1 MKRLTRIIIAATLLT
16 LLPATAWCAVIKGT
30 VRDLATGEPL
40 AGATISVS
48 GTNLAAFT
56 DENGL
61 FQIDNLKAGAYTL
74 IVNYISYQTLTL
86 ADQRV
91 LESAPLTLDIRLKA
105 DDQNLDE
112 VVVVG
117 QMRRNTELGM
127 IAATKTS
134 LVIQSGV
141 SSQQIKIAQD
151 KDASDAIRRVHGIS
165 LIHDTC
171 VMVPGL
177 PAR

>member
-61 FQIDNLKAGAYTL
+61 FQIDK
-74 IVNYISYQTLTL
+74 
-86 ADQRV
+86 
-91 LESAPLTLDIRLKA
+91 P
-105 DDQNLDE
+105 
-112 VVVVG
+112 
-117 QMRRNTELGM
+117 
-127 IAATKTS
+127 
-134 LVIQSGV
+134 
-141 SSQQIKIAQD
+141 
-151 KDASDAIRRVHGIS
+151 
-165 LIHDTC
+165 
-171 VMVPGL
+171 
-177 PAR
+177 